1 MLNYLGLSRR
11 RKYRQ
16 YFYTA
21 NIILRKY
28 VLAKALKGLKKW
40 TADVRRFRVKRQKG
54 VLQLCFNWMQRSG
67 VKDKILREIM
77 SRKEVRKNVMRL
89 QKGFYGF

>member
-1 MLNYLGLSRR
+1 VWKEFPKQKLSHSSSGGHPHLMLNYLGLSRR

-28 VLAKALKGLKKW
+28 VLAKALRGLKKW
-40 TADVRRFRVKRQKG
+40 TADVRRFRVKR
-54 VLQLCFNWMQRSG
+54 
-67 VKDKILREIM
+67 
-77 SRKEVRKNVMRL
+77 
-89 QKGFYGF
+89 